1 LTNFLPAHAG
11 LENNRTTSAPGK
23 IILTGE
29 YAVLFG
35 YPGIAIPTPFCVTA
49 HFKQDPMIGDIVLNW
64 DAEEEWVKYVEDIIN
79 LCVSIGSVSPGTITI
94 ENTIPL
100 NKGMGSSTAFVIAIA
115 RCLFGQDCE
124 EQAVMVEDTLNPGH
138 SGIDFAAIWNGEPI
152 KFIKDKVPEFVDL
165 PSDILDGALLIDTG
179 KPDQQ
184 TPELI
189 KWIRSRK
196 QELEDP
202 LKIIGEC
209 SKKLQQSGD
218 LAAVIREHNT
228 AQQSLG
234 IVSDKGKE
242 LITKIEQ
249 EGGSAKVVG
258 AGGRTG
264 GSGMV
269 LAINIDASKIPDE
282 FPTIV
287 LP

>member
-1 LTNFLPAHAG
+1 MSATAH
-11 LENNRTTSAPGK
+11 GK

-35 YPGIAIPTPFCVTA
+35 YPGIAVPTPHSVTA
-49 HFKQDPMIGDIVLNW
+49 HFQADPMIGDIVLNW
-64 DAEEEWVKYVEDIIN
+64 EADEDWVKYVEDIIN
-79 LCVSIGSVSPGTITI
+79 LCVSIGSVPPGTITI

-100 NKGMGSSTAFVIAIA
+100 NKGMGSSTAFVIAITK
-115 RCLFGQDCE
+115 CLFGEDCE

-138 SGIDFAAIWNGEPI
+138 SGIDFAAIWNSEPI
-152 KFIKDKVPEFVDL
+152 KFIKDEVPEFIDL
-165 PSDILDGALLIDTG
+165 PSDILNGALLIDTG

-184 TPELI
+184 TPELV

-196 QELEDP
+196 QELEEP

-209 SKKLQQSGD
+209 SKKLQESGD
-218 LAAVIREHNT
+218 LSAVMREHNT

-234 IVSDKGKE
+234 IVSDKVKD

-269 LAINIDASKIPDE
+269 LAFNINESCIPNE
-282 FPTIV
+282 YPVIPLNT
-287 LP
+287 

>member
-1 LTNFLPAHAG
+1 MLHAHAG
-11 LENNRTTSAPGK
+11 LENKITATAPGK

-35 YPGIAIPTPFCVTA
+35 YPGIAVPTPYSVTA
-49 HFKQDPMIGDIVLNW
+49 HFEKNASIGDVVLNW
-64 DAEEEWVKYVEDIIN
+64 NADEEWMKYVEDIIN

-100 NKGMGSSTAFVIAIA
+100 NKGMGSSTAFIIAITK
-115 RCLFGQDCE
+115 CLFGEDCE

-152 KFIKDKVPEFVDL
+152 TFVKDEVPEFVDL
-165 PSDILDGALLIDTG
+165 PSDILSGALLIDTG

-184 TPELI
+184 TPELV
-189 KWIRSRK
+189 KWVRSRK
-196 QELEDP
+196 QELEEP
-202 LKIIGEC
+202 LKIIGQC
-209 SKKLQQSGD
+209 CKKLQQSGD
-218 LAAVIREHNT
+218 FSAIIREHNA

-234 IVSDKGKE
+234 IVSDKAKD

-249 EGGSAKVVG
+249 EGGAAKVVG

-269 LAINIDASKIPDE
+269 LAVGIDASKIPNE
-282 FPTIV
+282 YPVISLNT
-287 LP
+287 